1 MPYGEDGETWD
12 GDYRQHFEGMAE
24 NQPGHKKFADY
35 NLPRWT
41 KHPLTHPFS
50 GVFIDAA
57 DFAYSAMKPES
68 GTSLDGVGN
77 HHGWGPA
84 HIAARFGDMEMLEVC
99 TDAQLSQP
107 THSGDTPAHYAVEVG
122 HAWVLQ
128 WLYERGAD
136 TTSANN
142 LGYTPEELIWVNSR
156 NHSVEMEWLEQ
167 AIKGELVDKKLL
179 QSQEYKLK
187 RWQPEGMDPVVA
199 GFLEKNKELQ
209 RKFMYK
215 AGDYPSPYI
224 IPGDDE
230 VRERQDL
237 PSSLVRRPAPKGKP
251 AMPAALLF
259 PGQGS
264 QYVGMLKGCADLPAV
279 QAMLAK
285 AKDILGWDVRQ
296 LCLEGPEEQL
306 GQTKYCQP
314 CMFIAGMAGLEIMRE
329 SKNEAVDRPQAV
341 AGLSLGEYTAL
352 CAAGVLSF
360 EDALRLVKVRAEA
373 MQEAA
378 ELTPQCMCSVAGLDK
393 TTVQNLCKEAIKQD
407 KETKDPVCQIA
418 NILFPGGFVCAGTKK
433 TVEKLTE
440 LALEQRAMQARVI
453 KAGGA
458 FHTPL
463 MKPAEEEL
471 KRAVDS
477 AKSRMNPPR
486 CAIYFN
492 VTGKKVLAGTDPA
505 EFVGFIKSQLTS
517 EVQWEPSVRQMVMDG
532 VKDFYEVGPLKQ
544 IKAMIKRIDQDAFKR
559 TENIAV

>member
-1 MPYGEDGETWD
+1 M
-12 GDYRQHFEGMAE
+12 
-24 NQPGHKKFADY
+24 
-35 NLPRWT
+35 
-41 KHPLTHPFS
+41 
-50 GVFIDAA
+50 
-57 DFAYSAMKPES
+57 
-68 GTSLDGVGN
+68 
-77 HHGWGPA
+77 
-84 HIAARFGDMEMLEVC
+84 
-99 TDAQLSQP
+99 
-107 THSGDTPAHYAVEVG
+107 
-122 HAWVLQ
+122 
-128 WLYERGAD
+128 
-136 TTSANN
+136 
-142 LGYTPEELIWVNSR
+142 
-156 NHSVEMEWLEQ
+156 
-167 AIKGELVDKKLL
+167 
-179 QSQEYKLK
+179 
-187 RWQPEGMDPVVA
+187 
-199 GFLEKNKELQ
+199 
-209 RKFMYK
+209 
-215 AGDYPSPYI
+215 
-224 IPGDDE
+224 
-230 VRERQDL
+230 
-237 PSSLVRRPAPKGKP
+237 VRRPPPKGKP

-279 QAMLAK
+279 QTMLAT
-285 AKDILGWDVRQ
+285 AKGILGWDVRE

-306 GQTKYCQP
+306 SQTRYCQP
-314 CMFIAGMAGLEIMRE
+314 CMFIAGMAGLEIMRD

-373 MQEAA
+373 MQEAT
-378 ELTPQCMCSVAGLDK
+378 EVQPQCMCSVAGLDK
-393 TTVQNLCKEAIKQD
+393 PTVQDLCKKAIEQD

-418 NILFPGGFVCAGTKK
+418 NNLFPGGFVCAGTTK

-440 LALEQRAMQARVI
+440 LALEKRAMQARVI

-486 CAIYFN
+486 CAVYFN
-492 VTGKKVLAGTDPA
+492 VTGKKVSAGTDPA
-505 EFVGFIKSQLTS
+505 EFVDLMKRQLTS